1 MNENEQI
8 DGRSTRAQ
16 GIYKLTHDLLLES
29 AIELLN
35 NPKMDPEKVTLAQ
48 IAKNCKLSTAVAY
61 KHFPD
66 RMMDVYGG
74 IITKVSDGLLE
85 DLQIA
90 ALKEKDPIRLLER
103 MLTIYAEAAIETGHA
118 TRIAFSNRHTLL
130 REEKWIEQQPV
141 DTMTEILSGVPKL
154 QEKPRVVAQRMH
166 YMWNGLLFL
175 WISYQK
181 DHHIYSKYTDS
192 WFRKESKNIVA
203 LALQS

>member
-66 RMMDVYGG
+66 GMMDVYGG

-85 DLQIA
+85 
-90 ALKEKDPIRLLER
+90 
-103 MLTIYAEAAIETGHA
+103 G
-118 TRIAFSNRHTLL
+118 
-130 REEKWIEQQPV
+130 
-141 DTMTEILSGVPKL
+141 
-154 QEKPRVVAQRMH
+154 
-166 YMWNGLLFL
+166 
-175 WISYQK
+175 
-181 DHHIYSKYTDS
+181 
-192 WFRKESKNIVA
+192 
-203 LALQS
+203 